1 MFFRGSRYEPIETAA
16 LTTADG
22 REVRYKR
29 LRFVVRDLAPP
40 LAYVVQEGDRVDHVA
55 WNVYRDPEMW
65 WRIADANADLVA
77 DDLAAVPGRVLRV
90 ALPAR

>member
-1 MFFRGSRYEPIETAA
+1 MFFRGSRYEPVETAT

-29 LRFVVRDLAPP
+29 LRFVVRDPAPI
-40 LAYVVQEGDRVDHVA
+40 AYVVQEGDRVDHVA

-65 WRIADANADLVA
+65 WRIADANADLAA
-77 DDLAAVPGRVLRV
+77 DDLTAMPGRVLRV